1 MSADNKR
8 NTQEL
13 VSLNR
18 PASATWRVMVVDDE
32 RDNLEVI
39 TRLLQF
45 LGSTVITAENGVEAL
60 KKLQT
65 EKPTF
70 ILSDLLMPEMDGWK
84 LFQSIRKDA
93 TTARIPIIAV
103 TASTMTVDAR
113 SAMAYGFDGFIAKP
127 FSISTFITEIQRCLD
142 SVKQSAV

>member
-70 ILSDLLMPEMDGWK
+70 ILSDLLMPEW
-84 LFQSIRKDA
+84 
-93 TTARIPIIAV
+93 
-103 TASTMTVDAR
+103 TVGNYSRVFAKMPPPPGFR
-113 SAMAYGFDGFIAKP
+113 SSP
-127 FSISTFITEIQRCLD
+127 LQPPR
-142 SVKQSAV
+142 